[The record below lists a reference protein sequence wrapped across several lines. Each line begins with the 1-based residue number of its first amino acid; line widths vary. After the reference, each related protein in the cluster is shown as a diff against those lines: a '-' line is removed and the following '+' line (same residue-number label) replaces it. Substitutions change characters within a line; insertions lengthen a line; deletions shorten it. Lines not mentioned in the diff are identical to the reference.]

1 MARNHYK
8 TVEDHSTY
16 FVTSATV
23 NWLPL
28 FSIPQLAKS
37 VLDAMR
43 FLHDNQRVTIHAYV
57 LLENHLHFVGS
68 SSHFSS
74 EMRKFKSFTARS
86 IIDTLSER
94 GPEFYL
100 EQLRHFKSRHKSNQN
115 YQVWQEGFHP
125 KAIHRED
132 MLVQK
137 IEYIHYN
144 PVRRG
149 YVDNPEHW
157 RYSSYRQYMG
167 EEGLVP
173 IEPLPT

>member
-1 MARNHYK
+1 MARTRYK

-28 FSIPQLAKS
+28 FSIPDLAHI

-43 FLHDNQRVTIHAYV
+43 FLHDNQRVSIHAYV

-68 SSHFSS
+68 SSYFSG
-74 EMRKFKSFTARS
+74 EMRKFKSFTARA

-94 GPEFYL
+94 GPQFYL
-100 EQLRHFKSRHKSNQN
+100 EQLRHSKWRHKNDQT

-125 KAIHRED
+125 KAIQSELIL
-132 MLVQK
+132 MQK

-157 RYSSYRQYMG
+157 RYSSYRQYLG

-173 IEPLPT
+173 LEPIPI